1 MSNRTGFRV
10 VPRAFV
16 RALLLILPLACVLL
30 APARAEA
37 YTWMIRHA
45 YNGCGVCH
53 ADPSGGEVLTAYG
66 RAQSDLLLRMRYDGK
81 SPEEAEPSKAS
92 NFPENRSATVRR

>member
-1 MSNRTGFRV
+1 MSFRTSPRI

-16 RALLLILPLACVLL
+16 RVLFVLLPLALVLL

-53 ADPSGGEVLTAYG
+53 ADPSGGEVLTPYG
-66 RAQSDLLLRMRYDGK
+66 RAQSDLLLRMRYDGT
-81 SPEEAEPSKAS
+81 SAEDAEPSKAS
-92 NFPENRSATVRR
+92 GFLGFVDLPP

>member
-1 MSNRTGFRV
+1 MSFRTSPRI

-16 RALLLILPLACVLL
+16 RLLFAVLPLALVLL

-53 ADPSGGEVLTAYG
+53 ADPSGGEVLT
-66 RAQSDLLLRMRYDGK
+66 
-81 SPEEAEPSKAS
+81 P
-92 NFPENRSATVRR
+92 